1 MGIQLNFPKESKK
14 SMRLLWKRII
24 LVLSIFLAT
33 LQTTLAYSWS
43 EFVST
48 TMKIYNA
55 QADFFSNIFNAAP
68 PLFHAIFYW
77 LFIYIAIFRK
87 YVKPK
92 LGAGF
97 AMGMPVLLALG
108 VVAAERMTGVSF
120 FWMFLIFFA
129 IYKTLF
135 VILAFKKANFPII
148 LIGSLAFIIAFVL
161 LLFYQPAW
169 FVDFRQDHP
178 LIMLLGYI
186 LFAIFSIITLFGAF
200 RYIIGRGYDNIEWPP
215 PFKQTYKD
223 LYGDPGTSSSS
234 GQSTPSMSRLHKRA
248 EKFLANA
255 AEYAADEQRYAGMN
269 ASQRAKVEK
278 DMQTCRNTLIQDGAI
293 IRNHRRYE
301 KDVPEDV
308 KHRFETAFN
317 AIMTQGGS
325 HGGAGGHP

>member
-1 MGIQLNFPKESKK
+1 
-14 SMRLLWKRII
+14 MRLLWKRII

-33 LQTTLAYSWS
+33 LQTTLAYTWS

-55 QADFFSNIFNAAP
+55 QVDFFSNIFNAAP
-68 PLFHAIFYW
+68 PLFHALFYW

-97 AMGMPVLLALG
+97 AIGMPVLLALG

-120 FWMFLIFFA
+120 FWMFLIFFG

-135 VILAFKKANFPII
+135 AILAFKRANFPVI

-169 FVDFRQDHP
+169 FTDFRQDHP

-186 LFAIFSIITLFGAF
+186 LLALFSIITLFGAF
-200 RYIIGRGYDNIEWPP
+200 RYLVGGGYNNIQWPP
-215 PFKQTYKD
+215 PFRQTYKD

-234 GQSTPSMSRLHKRA
+234 SGQATPSMSRLHRKS
-248 EKFLANA
+248 EKFLADA
-255 AEYAADEQRYAGMN
+255 AEYAAAEQKYATMN

-278 DMQTCRNTLIQDGAI
+278 DMQSSRNSLIQEGTKV
-293 IRNHRRYE
+293 RNHRRYE

-317 AIMTQGGS
+317 AIITQGGS
-325 HGGAGGHP
+325 HGGAGGGPGH

>member
-1 MGIQLNFPKESKK
+1 
-14 SMRLLWKRII
+14 MRLLWKRII

-68 PLFHAIFYW
+68 PLFHALFYW

-97 AMGMPVLLALG
+97 ALGMPVLLALG
-108 VVAAERMTGVSF
+108 VVTAERLTGVSF
-120 FWMFLIFFA
+120 FWMFLIFFG

-135 VILAFKKANFPII
+135 VILAFRKANFPVI

-169 FVDFRQDHP
+169 FIDFRQDHP

-200 RYIIGRGYDNIEWPP
+200 RYIIGGGYSNIQWPP
-215 PFKQTYKD
+215 PFRQTYKD
-223 LYGDPGTSSSS
+223 LYGDPGSSSSS
-234 GQSTPSMSRLHKRA
+234 GQSTPNMSRLHRKA
-248 EKFLANA
+248 EKFLANS
-255 AEYAADEQRYAGMN
+255 AEYAAAEQKYAQMN

-278 DMQTCRNTLIQDGAI
+278 DMQDSRISLIARGTA
-293 IRNHRRYE
+293 IRNHKKYE
-301 KDVPEDV
+301 RDVPQDV

-325 HGGAGGHP
+325 HGGAGGGGPGH